1 MTESDKL
8 RILEETKD
16 MSPFAVLDISDTKE
30 LGSEEERFYVEIHNK
45 KMAASI
51 QKDLDEDVA
60 NGGYYWRKLDD
71 DKYARIT
78 KEGTTIYT
86 EEKYWEKVQE
96 ENRR

>member
-1 MTESDKL
+1 MREEDKK

-16 MSPFAVLDISDTKE
+16 MSPFEVLGISDTKE
-30 LGSEEERFYVEIHNK
+30 FGSEEANFYIQIHND
-45 KMAASI
+45 KMATSI

-60 NGGYYWRKLDD
+60 NGGYYWRKLED

>member
-1 MTESDKL
+1 MREEDKK

-16 MSPFAVLDISDTKE
+16 MSPFEVLDIADTMEFGTETRK
-30 LGSEEERFYVEIHNK
+30 FYIQIHND
-45 KMAASI
+45 KMATSI

-60 NGGYYWRKLDD
+60 NGGYYWRKLED

>member
-1 MTESDKL
+1 MREEDKK

-16 MSPFAVLDISDTKE
+16 MSPFEVLDIADTLEFGTETRK
-30 LGSEEERFYVEIHNK
+30 FYIQIHNDK
-45 KMAASI
+45 LAASI

-60 NGGYYWRKLDD
+60 NGGYYWKVLEDN
-71 DKYARIT
+71 KYARIT

-86 EEKYWEKVQE
+86 EEEHAIKVRE

>member
-1 MTESDKL
+1 MREEDKK

-16 MSPFAVLDISDTKE
+16 MSPFEVLDISDTKE
-30 LGSEEERFYVEIHNK
+30 LGSEEERFYVQIHND
-45 KMAASI
+45 KMATSI

-60 NGGYYWRKLDD
+60 NGGYYWKVLDD
-71 DKYARIT
+71 NKYARIT